1 MMQEVVVE
9 SLLDLVALCA
19 RKYPVPHR
27 ITEEGK
33 VIGLVSRGKEIRIIV
48 TVMNHAGHTGRVK
61 TKLLYFNAWY
71 ELVCIIVAAPDKSDH
86 WHTWRSKQYHINGVC
101 CGH

>member
-1 MMQEVVVE
+1 MCGCRI
-9 SLLDLVALCA
+9 LLDLMLCA

-33 VIGLVSRGKEIRIIV
+33 VIGLVSRGKEIRIKV
-48 TVMNHAGHTGRVK
+48 VLMNHAGHTGRVK

-71 ELVCIIVAAPDKSDH
+71 ELVCITVAAPDKSDSASSLAH
-86 WHTWRSKQYHINGVC
+86 LAIETVSY
-101 CGH
+101 

>member
-1 MMQEVVVE
+1 MQEVAVE
-9 SLLDLVALCA
+9 FLLCLALCA

-33 VIGLVSRGKEIRIIV
+33 VTGLVSRGKEIRIIV
-48 TVMNHAGHTGRVK
+48 NVMKHAGHTRKVK

-71 ELVCIIVAAPDKSDH
+71 ELVCIIVAAPDKS
-86 WHTWRSKQYHINGVC
+86 G
-101 CGH
+101 